1 MSGFFAL
8 MLAFGQTNFQK
19 LTLDEACTKAKAE
32 KKLIFVDLY
41 TSWCA
46 PCKMM
51 ADKVF
56 PDVKLGAFMNER
68 FVCVKYDTG
77 ADKDGSE
84 LAKMF
89 NVQAYPTFLILNA
102 DKGLENQ
109 IVGATLEPL
118 DFMNQVE
125 AAMKASLASFGQQ
138 YANGDRDV
146 SFLTDYLKAL
156 LTASMN
162 EKAKEVCVSLFKV
175 LPDTEKSNREYWFIF
190 KDQALSPVGS
200 PFMDFL
206 FSHFE
211 QFTRS
216 MGEEKVL
223 NRIAE
228 AFEIK
233 LRDMIRGREPMD
245 DLDKVTKQMAPHH
258 FNSRERMDMYVAL
271 GKALREARKDNSE
284 KEWRNYWNYARM
296 TFLRL
301 TGNIWCIFIFL

>member
-1 MSGFFAL
+1 
-8 MLAFGQTNFQK
+8 
-19 LTLDEACTKAKAE
+19 
-32 KKLIFVDLY
+32 
-41 TSWCA
+41 
-46 PCKMM
+46 
-51 ADKVF
+51 
-56 PDVKLGAFMNER
+56 
-68 FVCVKYDTG
+68 
-77 ADKDGSE
+77 
-84 LAKMF
+84 
-89 NVQAYPTFLILNA
+89 
-102 DKGLENQ
+102 
-109 IVGATLEPL
+109 
-118 DFMNQVE
+118 MNQVE
-125 AAMKASLASFGQQ
+125 AALIASLASLGQQ
-138 YANGDRDV
+138 YENGNRDV

-162 EKAKEVCVSLFKV
+162 EKAQEVCVALFKV

-233 LRDMIRGREPMD
+233 LRDIIRGREPMD
-245 DLDKVTKQMAPHH
+245 DLDKVAKQMAPHH
-258 FNSRERMDMYVAL
+258 FNSRERMDTYVAL

-284 KEWRNYWNYARM
+284 KGWRNYWNYARM
-296 TFLRL
+296 NFPRL
-301 TGNIWCIFIFL
+301 TGNIWCIFIFP